1 MIKDQKEE
9 LILREKIIDNRGL
22 SCPLPVINTKKALDE
37 LIKEGID
44 EFSLM
49 VIVDNEAAKENVM
62 RFASTAGYQ
71 TTAERKE
78 EGICILI
85 EKSGSKDNEKEKSR
99 QMGELCCGAKE
110 GTEKETLVMITSSA
124 LGQGSEE
131 LGKILMRSF
140 IFTLK
145 ETEPLPAKILFLN
158 SGVFLT
164 TEGSPVL
171 DELQELAERGVEI
184 FSCGTCLDYYK
195 LKEKL
200 AVGHVTNMYDTVEAV
215 QAAAKVITL

>member
-1 MIKDQKEE
+1 MRK
-9 LILREKIIDNRGL
+9 KIIDNRGL
-22 SCPLPVINTKKALDE
+22 SCPQPVINTKKALE
-37 LIKEGID
+37 EMVQEGND
-44 EFSLM
+44 DFSLM

-62 RFASTAGYQ
+62 RFAGTAGYQ

-78 EGICILI
+78 EGISILI
-85 EKSGSKDNEKEKSR
+85 EKSGCKDNKEEKSL
-99 QMGELCCGAKE
+99 QMGEPCCCAKE
-110 GTEKETLVMITSSA
+110 GAEKETIVMITSST

-145 ETEPLPAKILFLN
+145 ETEPLPSKILFLN

-164 TEGSPVL
+164 TAGSPVL
-171 DELQELAERGVEI
+171 DELKELAEMGVEI
-184 FSCGTCLDYYK
+184 FSCGTCLDYYE

-200 AVGHVTNMYDTVEAV
+200 AVGHITNMYDTVEAV
-215 QAAAKVITL
+215 QAAAKCITL

>member
-131 LGKILMRSF
+131 LENTDAQF
-140 IFTLK
+140 YFHLK
-145 ETEPLPAKILFLN
+145 RNGAPPAKILFLN